1 MPEHIHLLVS
11 EPEVKDLAKAI
22 QALKISVARRRMR
35 YHDKDGTTLWQKR
48 YYDHNVRTYES
59 FVEKLRYIHR
69 NPVKRG
75 FVARP
80 GEWKWSS
87 FRHYRMAEAGVV
99 EIESQWTSDRREG
112 RTGIM
117 LRVPNQ

>member
-48 YYDHNVRTYES
+48 YYDHNVRTYE
-59 FVEKLRYIHR
+59 
-69 NPVKRG
+69 
-75 FVARP
+75 
-80 GEWKWSS
+80 WSS

>member
-48 YYDHNVRTYES
+48 Y
-59 FVEKLRYIHR
+59 L
-69 NPVKRG
+69 
-75 FVARP
+75 
-80 GEWKWSS
+80 
-87 FRHYRMAEAGVV
+87 AEA
-99 EIESQWTSDRREG
+99 
-112 RTGIM
+112 
-117 LRVPNQ
+117 LL